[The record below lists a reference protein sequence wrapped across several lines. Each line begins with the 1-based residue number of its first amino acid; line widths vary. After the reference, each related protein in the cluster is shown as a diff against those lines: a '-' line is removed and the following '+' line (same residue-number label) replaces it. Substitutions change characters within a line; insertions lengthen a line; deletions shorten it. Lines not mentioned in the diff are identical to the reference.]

1 MGKNLMR
8 GTTIENTYRSGEKFE
23 TAQIEKQQAQYTYP
37 DGNGNFMFM
46 NMESFE
52 EVMIKKN
59 VAEDVVD
66 WLAEGIECTL
76 VTFKDKVIEVV
87 VPKVMEFD
95 VVETEP
101 NVKGN
106 TSSAHTKPATLD
118 GGAVV
123 TVPGFVKNG
132 DRIKVDTERRECME
146 RV

>member
-1 MGKNLMR
+1 MQK
-8 GTTIENTYRSGEKFE
+8 K
-23 TAQIEKQQAQYTYP
+23 
-37 DGNGNFMFM
+37 NGNYVFM

-52 EVMIKKN
+52 EVMIEGN
-59 VAEDVVD
+59 VAENVKN

-76 VTFKDKVIEVV
+76 VTFKEKVIEVV

-95 VVETEP
+95 VVDTEP

-118 GGAVV
+118 CGAVV

-132 DRIKVDTERRECME
+132 DRIKVDTERSEYME